1 MIIYV
6 DIDDTI
12 CTIKNKMDPV
22 DYSLSQ
28 PIIKNIEKINDYYD
42 KGHQIIY
49 WTARGSTTG
58 IDWIQITENQLDL
71 WGAKRHGL
79 LMNKPY
85 YDLYIDD
92 KSINCKQWEMTLNL
106 LENINE

>member
-12 CTIKNKMDPV
+12 CTMKHKTNPV
-22 DYSLSQ
+22 NYSLAE
-28 PIIKNIEKINDYYD
+28 PISKNIKKINEYYNE
-42 KGHQIIY
+42 GHEIIY

-58 IDWIQITENQLDL
+58 IDWKEVTEKQLDS
-71 WGAKRHGL
+71 WGVKRHGL

-92 KSINCKQWEMTLNL
+92 KTINVKQWEMT
-106 LENINE
+106 IDF